1 MFYFYI
7 LRCKDNSLYSGQ
19 TNDLEKRVKEHESN
33 DTKSAKYTRT
43 RRPVKLVYFESF
55 SSRVESMRRER
66 EVKSWKKKRKE
77 KMVKDFILSFPT

>member
-19 TNDLEKRVKEHESN
+19 TNDLKKRIREHESN

-43 RRPVKLVYFESF
+43 RRPVKLVYFESY

-66 EVKSWKKKRKE
+66 EVKSWTKKRKE
-77 KMVKDFILSFPT
+77 KMVKDFEFDI